1 MAFKEIELSSLSFN
15 PFDKFNHEWALVT
28 AGTTSGYNTM
38 TVSWGGMGELWN
50 KDVVTIY
57 IRPQRYTRE
66 FLDANDRFTLSFY
79 APEHKDALRYLGRTS
94 GRDTYKATHVG
105 FTPAYVDGTVTF
117 EQADLTLVCRKFY
130 ADTIKPECMLDAAID
145 ERNYPEKDYHIM
157 YIAEVECVLE
167 HAGTRA

>member
-1 MAFKEIELSSLSFN
+1 MAFRQIELSSLKFN

-50 KDVVTIY
+50 KDVVTVY

-66 FLDANDRFTLSFY
+66 FIDANDRFTLSFY
-79 APEHKDALRYLGRTS
+79 GPEHKKALGYLGRVS

-105 FTPAYVDGTVTF
+105 FTPAYVDGSVAF
-117 EQADLTLVCRKFY
+117 EQADLVLVCRKLY
-130 ADTIKPECMLDAAID
+130 ADTIKPECMLDGDIDAAC
-145 ERNYPEKDYHIM
+145 YPEKDYHIM

-167 HAGTRA
+167 HVPDHE